1 MDIRIVDGRLTKD
14 AEVKLNKTNGTKFL
28 SFTIANNGFAKG
40 MQTTTYF
47 NVISYNEFDINRVES
62 LTKGKL
68 VVVSGR
74 PNETISVKENN
85 TYLNHSIMAHNIESG
100 TPNQMRDN
108 ANSQTTTVQERQN
121 VKPPIPTAPQAEIPA
136 VATPVVTAPTVA
148 STPVSG
154 PYQAIVDNTMPKV
167 DVDDLPF

>member
-1 MDIRIVDGRLTKD
+1 
-14 AEVKLNKTNGTKFL
+14 
-28 SFTIANNGFAKG
+28 

-121 VKPPIPTAPQAEIPA
+121 VKPPVPTAPQAEIPA
-136 VATPVVTAPTVA
+136 VATPVVTAPTAPTVA

-154 PYQAIVDNTMPKV
+154 PYQAMVNTTIPKI
-167 DVDDLPF
+167 DDDLPF